1 MRPAA
6 MLVVTVSCLGLL
18 IGCSRSNDAEV
29 SKARVEAD
37 SVKAEL
43 ARARA
48 EAETARAEL
57 VKVRADLEAAR
68 RDAAGATVAVQAG
81 DPAKKSDPQLVVSQ
95 EKQKSPDGEI
105 TFKDGRKEEFKILT
119 GVRHMNAGTANVSGG
134 FFTLFVPQP
143 VPGELVFNRDVD
155 RALVEIRIATD
166 KVSTVIFET
175 RVQIGPSVPM
185 KVTITFKDKSEKQFL
200 VNTGEGDHAID
211 ILRSDGAITQRYNIN
226 TLDGATI
233 RFSH

>member
-81 DPAKKSDPQLVVSQ
+81 DPAKKSDPQLVSLPR
-95 EKQKSPDGEI
+95 ETKI
-105 TFKDGRKEEFKILT
+105 TGR
-119 GVRHMNAGTANVSGG
+119 
-134 FFTLFVPQP
+134 
-143 VPGELVFNRDVD
+143 RDYLQG
-155 RALVEIRIATD
+155 RT
-166 KVSTVIFET
+166 
-175 RVQIGPSVPM
+175 
-185 KVTITFKDKSEKQFL
+185 
-200 VNTGEGDHAID
+200 
-211 ILRSDGAITQRYNIN
+211 
-226 TLDGATI
+226 
-233 RFSH
+233 